1 MDPNA
6 QPIERTL
13 PFGLGATTGCCPTV
27 TDPAGV
33 CKGPCGAEIC
43 VNKQTPDVEAQCPA
57 ASATCPPACNTAGM
71 THEYC
76 ADACW
81 GLGYAVSGIEYG
93 NQCLCGHQLAPFAL
107 EETGRDLSEAECKQA
122 SERASDWCSLL
133 HLQQQVGWLAGLAC
147 WLAWLAGWLRQLMHV
162 CGWLQQLLTRKPG
175 AVLLCVVHNVCACAQ
190 RCCRQERL

>member
-1 MDPNA
+1 MVPRCYLTYMHLAAVHRLVMDPNA

-122 SERASDWCSLL
+122 SGRATGVPFCTCSS
-133 HLQQQVGWLAGLAC
+133 
-147 WLAWLAGWLRQLMHV
+147 
-162 CGWLQQLLTRKPG
+162 K
-175 AVLLCVVHNVCACAQ
+175 
-190 RCCRQERL
+190 